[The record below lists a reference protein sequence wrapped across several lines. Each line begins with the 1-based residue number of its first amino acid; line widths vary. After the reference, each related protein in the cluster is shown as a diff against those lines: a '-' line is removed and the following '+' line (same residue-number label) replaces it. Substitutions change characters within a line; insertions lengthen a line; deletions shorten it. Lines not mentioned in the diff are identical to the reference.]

1 VVALWFLS
9 AAPAPAAEC
18 TPETPGPSPKRTA
31 RLAELEPNANR
42 VALALNLGGDT
53 SDADDVTLATK
64 RERPITQDP
73 ADPRRKEATA
83 DIGDSLRDDNDR
95 LDATV
100 STRAT
105 PRRGGTTVGVG
116 LCVDAADQWQAGTFG
131 GTVTIDGP
139 RLKRFAYPMVVT
151 KKWPWWSAF
160 FLILLIVGGYILYAW
175 GRGNAPSVQPEEK
188 GWWRTKFVYF
198 GVSAAGGLLVY
209 WSVYVESQTWGENPP
224 ADIAALA
231 LATLTGAI
239 AGGTAAGVAF
249 DRINSSGDG
258 DATKDPKERK

>member
-1 VVALWFLS
+1 MEVVIVGGSIGGLTLGLLLHRA
-9 AAPAPAAEC
+9 
-18 TPETPGPSPKRTA
+18 GIPSR
-31 RLAELEPNANR
+31 
-42 VALALNLGGDT
+42 
-53 SDADDVTLATK
+53 
-64 RERPITQDP
+64 IY
-73 ADPRRKEATA
+73 EATA
-83 DIGDSLRDDNDR
+83 DIRDSLRDDNDR

-105 PRRGGTTVGVG
+105 PRRGGTTVGVE

-175 GRGNAPSVQPEEK
+175 GRAKAPSVRPDDK

-198 GVSAAGGLLVY
+198 GVSDDSPVPMRYTGLFGRSIDCARSADVMISAPPP
-209 WSVYVESQTWGENPP
+209 SVTRQH
-224 ADIAALA
+224 
-231 LATLTGAI
+231 
-239 AGGTAAGVAF
+239 
-249 DRINSSGDG
+249 SSRCIG
-258 DATKDPKERK
+258 